1 MRPLRTDRFQQ
12 KGETRTAGHDRPAVL
27 FRATRGRG
35 GIWLYPDPNGGRFL
49 WAHAQTEML
58 YPSGLVDANGRSLAE
73 GFPRVYNA
81 VATVETAE
89 KKVVGNATVAGV

>member
-1 MRPLRTDRFQQ
+1 
-12 KGETRTAGHDRPAVL
+12 
-27 FRATRGRG
+27 
-35 GIWLYPDPNGGRFL
+35 
-49 WAHAQTEML
+49 ML